1 MNYMANSLDI
11 INGKRMENMMNPI
24 VVELVE
30 KAQINVQNYA
40 RQTPDSLSDESFVKL
55 YHEEFAKLI
64 IYECMEFL
72 EDEKHH
78 GKIRTRKAAARE
90 LFKHFVYSGD
100 SDN

>member
-1 MNYMANSLDI
+1 MNYMVNSLDI

-24 VVELVE
+24 VAKLVE
-30 KAQINVQNYA
+30 QAQINVQNYA
-40 RQTPDSLSDESFVKL
+40 RQTPDRLSDESFVKL

-64 IYECMEFL
+64 IYECTWFL
-72 EDEKHH
+72 EDDKHH

-90 LFKHFVYSGD
+90 LFKHFVHSGD